1 MLPAMLLSIV
11 DSDADQLNAFA
22 HMAPA
27 IMAPGVALFFFLS
40 IGAIALFSFL
50 SVASWAGTRQA
61 EREAYYKA
69 EMMKKI
75 AEIGGERNPALEYLR
90 EQERI
95 AAAKKLGGY
104 KAGGLVVSG
113 LGLGV
118 MIFLRALIR
127 DQPIYLCGTIFLFI
141 GLALL
146 AYALWFAP
154 ERAMAASDALATHR
168 E

>member
-1 MLPAMLLSIV
+1 MQMLSGMLAAIF
-11 DSDADQLNAFA
+11 DPNGEQLNALA
-22 HMAPA
+22 QINPA
-27 IMAPGVALFFFLS
+27 VMNPGVALFFFLAV
-40 IGAIALFSFL
+40 GAIALFTFL
-50 SVASWAGTRQA
+50 SVAAWAGTRQA

-75 AEIGGERNPALEYLR
+75 AEVGGERNPALEYLR

-95 AAAKKLGGY
+95 AAAKRMSGIKL
-104 KAGGLVVSG
+104 GGLVVTG

-127 DQPIYLCGTIFLFI
+127 DQPIFLCGTIFLFI

-146 AYALWFAP
+146 AYAIWFAP
-154 ERAMAASDALATHR
+154 ERKA
-168 E
+168 

>member
-1 MLPAMLLSIV
+1 MLSGMLAAIF
-11 DSDADQLNAFA
+11 DPNGEQLNALA
-22 HMAPA
+22 QINPA
-27 IMAPGVALFFFLS
+27 VMNPGVALFFFLAV
-40 IGAIALFSFL
+40 GAIALFTFL
-50 SVASWAGTRQA
+50 SVAAWAGTRQA

-75 AEIGGERNPALEYLR
+75 AEVGGERNPALEYLR

-95 AAAKKLGGY
+95 AAAKRMSGIKL
-104 KAGGLVVSG
+104 GGLVVTG

-127 DQPIYLCGTIFLFI
+127 DQPIFLCGTIFLFI

-146 AYALWFAP
+146 AYAIWFAP
-154 ERAMAASDALATHR
+154 ERKA
-168 E
+168 